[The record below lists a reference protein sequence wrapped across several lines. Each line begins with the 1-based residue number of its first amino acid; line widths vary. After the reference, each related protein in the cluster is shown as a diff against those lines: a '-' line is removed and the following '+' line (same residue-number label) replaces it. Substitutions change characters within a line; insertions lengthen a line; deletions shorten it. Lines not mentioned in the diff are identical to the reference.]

1 MKPFFTLC
9 CWLAV
14 LASAPAQS
22 GPVFVS
28 PGGQVVISGTEKFGG
43 IGAAVNLDSSTR
55 AIYVAGILPGHGAAK
70 SGLLPNDLIVE
81 VDGVPTLG
89 RELQDVIGL
98 IRGPVG
104 SSVEVVVTRDPQAPP
119 LRFWIV
125 REEIKPSP

>member
-1 MKPFFTLC
+1 MKLLLGFCF
-9 CWLAV
+9 WLAV
-14 LASAPAQS
+14 LSAAWAQS
-22 GPVFVS
+22 GPIFVG
-28 PGGQVVISGTEKFGG
+28 PGGQIVVGGGEKFGG
-43 IGAAVNLDSSTR
+43 IGAAVNLDASTQ
-55 AIYVAGILPGHGAAK
+55 AVYVAGILPGHGAAK

-89 RELQDVIGL
+89 KPLPEVIGL

-125 REEIKPSP
+125 REEIKSPP

>member
-1 MKPFFTLC
+1 MKPFYTFC
-9 CWLAV
+9 CWLA
-14 LASAPAQS
+14 LLTGAPAQS

-28 PGGQVVISGTEKFGG
+28 PGGQVVIGDTEKFGG
-43 IGAAVNLDSSTR
+43 IGAAVNLDASTR

-89 RELQDVIGL
+89 KELREVIGL

-104 SSVEVVVTRDPQAPP
+104 SRVEVVVARDPQAPP

-125 REEIKPSP
+125 REEIKAAP